1 MEEEKQEKQEQKEQ
15 EWCKITT
22 QKIEE
27 QIKNLNEE
35 GIQPNNIK
43 YLSELVDVHKDLA
56 NEIYW
61 KEKIDMYR
69 ESGNYGNYG
78 EYSEGGSYGRRG
90 VPGSGRGRYNEGSYN
105 EGGYSEGGSYG
116 RRGVKGTGRGRYRG
130 EEMMDEMMYHYGN
143 YSEGREQYGADQETM
158 KSFKYML
165 KSFKDYYKHLK
176 QEASSQ
182 QEVKMLED
190 VAREISEM

>member
-1 MEEEKQEKQEQKEQ
+1 MEEEKKQTEEKSVIDKVTEEVDKSIKRIMEQGVQTNNIDFLYKMIDVKKDIAEIEKEEQ
-15 EWCKITT
+15 EM
-22 QKIEE
+22 
-27 QIKNLNEE
+27 
-35 GIQPNNIK
+35 
-43 YLSELVDVHKDLA
+43 
-56 NEIYW
+56 
-61 KEKIDMYR
+61 MY
-69 ESGNYGNYG
+69 GNYGNYDNYG
-78 EYSEGGSYGRRG
+78 EYDRSYGGGRRRD
-90 VPGSGRGRYNEGSYN
+90 SRGRYMES
-105 EGGYSEGGSYG
+105 GSYG

-143 YSEGREQYGADQETM
+143 YNEGREQYGADEETM

-176 QEASSQ
+176 DEASSQ